1 MPNWVYCGLT
11 VTGSPDEVDA
21 VAKQVGAPYTRD
33 YIRTEWNAETEEWSP
48 KIITET
54 IDDPEFSFW
63 NIVRPS
69 DDILPEYLT
78 VHSDSNRRRGWV
90 PEGAWTVLLNEPSTG
105 DLSNHWY
112 DWNIRNWG
120 VKWDASDVEA
130 QRYEDDHLFFRFST
144 AWSIPHE
151 VLLALSAQFV
161 NVEFYLE
168 YEEEQG
174 WGGENLYRA
183 GDYTN
188 LKAWDIPD
196 SCADNAER
204 DRPCVCEFEPDNPEY
219 WYDDCPLKVATA

>member
-11 VTGSPDEVDA
+11 VTGSPDEVEA
-21 VAKQVGAPYTRD
+21 VRKQVGAPYTRD
-33 YIRTEWNAETEEWSP
+33 YIRTEWDAEAEEWSP

-54 IDDPEFSFW
+54 YDEPVFAFW

-69 DDILPEYLT
+69 DDIMDEYLT
-78 VHSDSNRRRGWV
+78 VRGDSERRRGWV
-90 PEGAWTVLLNEPSTG
+90 PEGAWSVLLNEPSTG

-130 QRYEDDHLFFRFST
+130 NTITPDELSYRFST

-151 VLLALSAQFV
+151 AMLALSAQFV
-161 NVEFYLE
+161 GVEFYLE

-174 WGGENLYRA
+174 WGGENLYEA
-183 GDYTN
+183 GSYTC
-188 LKAWDIPD
+188 LKEWDIPD
-196 SCADNAER
+196 SHADNAER
-204 DRPCVCEFEPDNPEY
+204 DRICVCEWEPDDQDY
-219 WYDDCPLKVATA
+219 WYDDCPRETEAA